1 MELPSSVSSLVDWL
15 DSLGLIGLGLLTF
28 TEAIIQPIPPE
39 TILIPMAVN
48 ETSYLGA
55 FLISLVATLTSVCG
69 AIVGYWIGGRA
80 GRPLIERFASERNV
94 TRLDTLTT
102 RYGVAGIFIAAISP
116 IPYKVFGWIAGAGNM
131 DMRMFIFAGLIG
143 RGIRFSA
150 FSFGIVMFGEELLD
164 VLNIWTFTAL
174 GIVIGVA
181 SLPLLRWWNGLAE
194 PENQPIS
201 SD

>member
-1 MELPSSVSSLVDWL
+1 MSSLVDWL

-39 TILIPMAVN
+39 TILIPMAIN

-55 FLISLVATLTSVCG
+55 FLISLVATLCSVSG
-69 AIVGYWIGGRA
+69 AVVGYWIGGRA

-94 TRLDTLTT
+94 IRLDTLII
-102 RYGVAGIFIAAISP
+102 RYGVTGIFIAAISP
-116 IPYKVFGWIAGAGNM
+116 IPYKVFGWIAGAGKM

-143 RGIRFSA
+143 RGIRFSI

-164 VLNIWTFTAL
+164 LLNIWTFTAL
-174 GIVIGVA
+174 GIAIGIV
-181 SLPLLRWWNGLAE
+181 SLPFLRWWNRLAE
-194 PENQPIS
+194 PGNQPSS

>member
-1 MELPSSVSSLVDWL
+1 MSSLVDWL

-39 TILIPMAVN
+39 TILIPMAIN

-55 FLISLVATLTSVCG
+55 FLISLVATLCSVSG
-69 AIVGYWIGGRA
+69 AVVGYWIGGRA

-94 TRLDTLTT
+94 IRLDTLII
-102 RYGVAGIFIAAISP
+102 RYGVTGIFIAAISP
-116 IPYKVFGWIAGAGNM
+116 IPYKVFGWIAGAGKM

-143 RGIRFSA
+143 RGIRFSI

-164 VLNIWTFTAL
+164 LLNIWTFTAL
-174 GIVIGVA
+174 GIAIGIV
-181 SLPLLRWWNGLAE
+181 SLPFLRWWNGLAE
-194 PENQPIS
+194 PGNQPSS